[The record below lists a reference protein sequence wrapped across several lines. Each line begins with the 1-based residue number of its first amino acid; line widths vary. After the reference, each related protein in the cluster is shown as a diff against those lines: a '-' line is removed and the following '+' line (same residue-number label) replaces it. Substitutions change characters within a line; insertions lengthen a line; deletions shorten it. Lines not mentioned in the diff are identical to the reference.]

1 MPEIN
6 EIRKYA
12 DFIKE
17 KIKKNKILE
26 IKILNGRYKT
36 HGPFQKYN
44 DIKKELPLKLL
55 DVKTK
60 GKFLYFVFENNFY
73 LFSTLGLSGG
83 WCYLKKGA
91 SKYTF
96 SKTEEE
102 GLYFD
107 DSNHNDSVYIKNAL
121 KHLNVEFRT
130 SKGSLYYYD
139 VLSFGSLKVI
149 EGEEELNKKLKTIGP
164 DIMEPDTTLEI
175 FKNQILKTRN
185 LHKEIGI
192 VIMNQKI
199 ISGIGNYLRADILYL
214 SKISPFRKVNKLT
227 DKELEAIYKNA
238 KVLTWGDYDI
248 EMAKKLKIVSKE
260 TKFPRD
266 YDRMFFV
273 YNYDEDIHGHKII
286 KKELYEG
293 SQKRFIYYVPT
304 IQK

>member
-12 DFIKE
+12 DFIKD
-17 KIKKNKILE
+17 KIKKNKILD
-26 IKILNGRYKT
+26 INILNGRYKT

-44 DIKKELPLKLL
+44 AIKKELPLKLL

-60 GKFLYFVFENNFY
+60 GKLLYLVFENNFY
-73 LFSTLGLSGG
+73 IFSTLGLYGG
-83 WCYLKKGA
+83 WCYLKEGS
-91 SKYTF
+91 SKYNF
-96 SKTEEE
+96 SQTEEE
-102 GLYFD
+102 WLYFD
-107 DSNHNDSVYIKNAL
+107 NLKENDSYYIKNAL

-149 EGEEELNKKLKTIGP
+149 EGEDELNKKLKTIGP
-164 DIMEPDTTLEI
+164 DIMESDTTFDV

-185 LHKEIGI
+185 LNKEIGI

-199 ISGIGNYLRADILYL
+199 ISGIGNYLRADILYM
-214 SKISPFRKVNKLT
+214 SKISPFRKVDKLT
-227 DKELEAIYKNA
+227 EKELESIYKNA

-248 EMAKKLKIVSKE
+248 KMAKKLKLISKE
-260 TKFPRD
+260 TKLPRD

-273 YNYDEDIHGHKII
+273 YSYDEDIHGNKIV

-293 SQKRFIYYVPT
+293 SQKRFIYYVPS

>member
-91 SKYTF
+91 SKYNF

-102 GLYFD
+102 WLYFD
-107 DSNHNDSVYIKNAL
+107 DSNQNDSVYIKNAL

-139 VLSFGSLKVI
+139 VLSFGSLKII
-149 EGEEELNKKLKTIGP
+149 EGAEELNKKLKTIGP

-192 VIMNQKI
+192 VIMNQKV

-227 DKELEAIYKNA
+227 DKELEVIYKNA

-248 EMAKKLKIVSKE
+248 EMAKKLKIFSKE
-260 TKFPRD
+260 TKLPRD

-273 YNYDEDIHGHKII
+273 YNYDKDIHGHKII

-293 SQKRFIYYVPT
+293 SQKRFIYYVPS

>member
-12 DFIKE
+12 DFIKD

-26 IKILNGRYKT
+26 INILNGRYKT

-60 GKFLYFVFENNFY
+60 GKLLYFVFENNFY
-73 LFSTLGLSGG
+73 IFSTLGLYGG
-83 WCYLKKGA
+83 WCYLKEGS
-91 SKYTF
+91 SKYNF
-96 SKTEEE
+96 SQTEEE
-102 GLYFD
+102 WLYFD
-107 DSNHNDSVYIKNAL
+107 NLKENDSYYIKNAL

-164 DIMEPDTTLEI
+164 DIMESDTTFDV
-175 FKNQILKTRN
+175 FKNQILKTCN
-185 LHKEIGI
+185 LNKEIGI

-199 ISGIGNYLRADILYL
+199 ISGIGNYLRADILYM
-214 SKISPFRKVNKLT
+214 SKISPFRKVDKLT
-227 DKELEAIYKNA
+227 EKELEAIYKNA

-248 EMAKKLKIVSKE
+248 KMAKKLKIICKE
-260 TKFPRD
+260 TKLPRD

-273 YNYDEDIHGHKII
+273 YSYDEDIHGNKIV

-293 SQKRFIYYVPT
+293 SQKRFIYYVPS

>member
-12 DFIKE
+12 DFIKD
-17 KIKKNKILE
+17 KIKKNKILD
-26 IKILNGRYKT
+26 INILNGRYKT

-44 DIKKELPLKLL
+44 AIKKELPLKLL

-60 GKFLYFVFENNFY
+60 GKLLYLVFENNFY
-73 LFSTLGLSGG
+73 MFSTLGLSGG
-83 WCYLKKGA
+83 WCYLKEGS
-91 SKYTF
+91 SKYNF
-96 SKTEEE
+96 SQTEEE
-102 GLYFD
+102 WLYFD
-107 DSNHNDSVYIKNAL
+107 NLKENDSYYIKNAL

-164 DIMEPDTTLEI
+164 DIMESDTTFDV

-185 LHKEIGI
+185 LNKEIGI

-199 ISGIGNYLRADILYL
+199 ISGIGNYLRADILYM
-214 SKISPFRKVNKLT
+214 SKISPFRKVDKLT
-227 DKELEAIYKNA
+227 EKELESIYKNA

-248 EMAKKLKIVSKE
+248 KMAKKLKLISKE
-260 TKFPRD
+260 TKLPRD

-273 YNYDEDIHGHKII
+273 YSYDEDIHGHKIV

-293 SQKRFIYYVPT
+293 SQKRFIYYVPS

>member
-12 DFIKE
+12 DFIKD

-26 IKILNGRYKT
+26 INILNGRYKT

-60 GKFLYFVFENNFY
+60 GKLLYFVFENNFY
-73 LFSTLGLSGG
+73 IFSTLGLYGG
-83 WCYLKKGA
+83 WCYLKEGS
-91 SKYTF
+91 SKYNF
-96 SKTEEE
+96 SQTEEE
-102 GLYFD
+102 WLYFD
-107 DSNHNDSVYIKNAL
+107 NLKENDSYYIKNAL

-130 SKGSLYYYD
+130 NKGSLYYYD

-164 DIMEPDTTLEI
+164 DIMESDTTLEI

-185 LHKEIGI
+185 LNKEIGI
-192 VIMNQKI
+192 VIMNQKV
-199 ISGIGNYLRADILYL
+199 ISGIGNYLRADILYM
-214 SKISPFRKVNKLT
+214 SKISPFRKVDKLT
-227 DKELEAIYKNA
+227 EKELEAIYKNA

-248 EMAKKLKIVSKE
+248 KMAKKLKIISKE
-260 TKFPRD
+260 TKLPRD

-273 YNYDEDIHGHKII
+273 YSYDQDIHGNKIV

-293 SQKRFIYYVPT
+293 SQKRFIYYVPS

>member
-12 DFIKE
+12 DFIKD

-26 IKILNGRYKT
+26 INILNGRYKT

-60 GKFLYFVFENNFY
+60 GKLLYFVFENNFY
-73 LFSTLGLSGG
+73 IFSTLGLSGG
-83 WCYLKKGA
+83 WCYLKEGS
-91 SKYTF
+91 SKYNF
-96 SKTEEE
+96 SQTEEE
-102 GLYFD
+102 WLYFD
-107 DSNHNDSVYIKNAL
+107 NLKENDSYYIKNAL

-149 EGEEELNKKLKTIGP
+149 EGEDELNKKLKTIGP
-164 DIMEPDTTLEI
+164 DIMESATTFDV
-175 FKNQILKTRN
+175 FKNQILKNRN
-185 LHKEIGI
+185 LNKEIGI
-192 VIMNQKI
+192 VLMNQKI
-199 ISGIGNYLRADILYL
+199 ISGIGNYLRADILYM
-214 SKISPFRKVNKLT
+214 SKISPFRKVDKLT
-227 DKELEAIYKNA
+227 EKELEAIYKNA

-248 EMAKKLKIVSKE
+248 KMAKKLKIICKE
-260 TKFPRD
+260 TKLPRD

-273 YNYDEDIHGHKII
+273 YSYDEDIHGNKIV

-293 SQKRFIYYVPT
+293 SQKRFIYYVPS

>member
-1 MPEIN
+1 M
-6 EIRKYA
+6 
-12 DFIKE
+12 
-17 KIKKNKILE
+17 
-26 IKILNGRYKT
+26 
-36 HGPFQKYN
+36 
-44 DIKKELPLKLL
+44 
-55 DVKTK
+55 
-60 GKFLYFVFENNFY
+60 
-73 LFSTLGLSGG
+73 
-83 WCYLKKGA
+83 
-91 SKYTF
+91 
-96 SKTEEE
+96 
-102 GLYFD
+102 
-107 DSNHNDSVYIKNAL
+107 
-121 KHLNVEFRT
+121 NVEFRT

-149 EGEEELNKKLKTIGP
+149 EGEVELNKKLKTIGP

-192 VIMNQKI
+192 VIMNQKVI
-199 ISGIGNYLRADILYL
+199 AGIGNYLRADILYL

-248 EMAKKLKIVSKE
+248 KMAKKLKLISKE

-273 YNYDEDIHGHKII
+273 YNYDEDIHGNKII

-304 IQK
+304 LQK

>member
-12 DFIKE
+12 DFIKD

-26 IKILNGRYKT
+26 INILNGRYKT

-60 GKFLYFVFENNFY
+60 GKLLYFVFENNFY
-73 LFSTLGLSGG
+73 IFSTLGLYGG
-83 WCYLKKGA
+83 WCYLKEGS
-91 SKYTF
+91 SKYNF
-96 SKTEEE
+96 SQTEEE
-102 GLYFD
+102 WLYFD
-107 DSNHNDSVYIKNAL
+107 NLKENDSYYIKNAL

-185 LHKEIGI
+185 LNKEIGI
-192 VIMNQKI
+192 VLMNQKV
-199 ISGIGNYLRADILYL
+199 ISGIGNYLRADILYM

-227 DKELEAIYKNA
+227 DKELESIYKNA

-248 EMAKKLKIVSKE
+248 KMAKKLKIICKE
-260 TKFPRD
+260 TKLPRD

-273 YNYDEDIHGHKII
+273 YSYDEDIHGHKIV

-293 SQKRFIYYVPT
+293 SQKRFIYYVPS

>member
-12 DFIKE
+12 DFIKD
-17 KIKKNKILE
+17 KIKKNKILD
-26 IKILNGRYKT
+26 INILNGRYKT

-44 DIKKELPLKLL
+44 AIKKELPLKLL

-60 GKFLYFVFENNFY
+60 GKLLYLVFENNFY
-73 LFSTLGLSGG
+73 IFSTLGLYGG
-83 WCYLKKGA
+83 WCYLKEG
-91 SKYTF
+91 SNKYNF
-96 SKTEEE
+96 SQTEEE
-102 GLYFD
+102 WLYFD
-107 DSNHNDSVYIKNAL
+107 NLKENDSYYIKNAL

-130 SKGSLYYYD
+130 SKGSLFYYD

-164 DIMEPDTTLEI
+164 DIMESDTTFDV

-185 LHKEIGI
+185 LNKEIGI

-199 ISGIGNYLRADILYL
+199 ISGIGNYLRADILYM

-227 DKELEAIYKNA
+227 EKELEAIYKNA

-248 EMAKKLKIVSKE
+248 KMAKKLKLISKE
-260 TKFPRD
+260 TKLPRD

-273 YNYDEDIHGHKII
+273 YSYDEDIHGNKIV

-293 SQKRFIYYVPT
+293 SQKRFIYYVPS

>member
-12 DFIKE
+12 DFIKD
-17 KIKKNKILE
+17 KIKKNKILD

-44 DIKKELPLKLL
+44 EIKKELPLKLL

-60 GKFLYFVFENNFY
+60 GKLLYLVFENNFY
-73 LFSTLGLSGG
+73 IFSTLGLYGG
-83 WCYLKKGA
+83 WCYLKEGS
-91 SKYTF
+91 SKYNF

-102 GLYFD
+102 WLYFD
-107 DSNHNDSVYIKNAL
+107 NLKENDSYYIKNAL

-164 DIMEPDTTLEI
+164 DIMEPETTLEI
-175 FKNQILKTRN
+175 FKNQILKNHN
-185 LHKEIGI
+185 LNKEIGI
-192 VIMNQKI
+192 VIMNQKV
-199 ISGIGNYLRADILYL
+199 ISGIGNYLRADILYM
-214 SKISPFRKVNKLT
+214 SRICPFRKVNKLT
-227 DKELEAIYKNA
+227 DKELESIYKNA

-248 EMAKKLKIVSKE
+248 KMAKKLKIISKE
-260 TKFPRD
+260 TKLPRD
-266 YDRMFFV
+266 YNRIFFV
-273 YNYDEDIHGHKII
+273 YSYDKDIHGHKIV

-293 SQKRFIYYVPT
+293 SQKRFVHYVPAL
-304 IQK
+304 QK

>member
-91 SKYTF
+91 SKYNF

-102 GLYFD
+102 WLYFD

-149 EGEEELNKKLKTIGP
+149 EGEQELNKKLKTIGP

-192 VIMNQKI
+192 VIMNQKV

-227 DKELEAIYKNA
+227 DKELEVIYKNA

-273 YNYDEDIHGHKII
+273 YNYDEDIHGHKIV

-304 IQK
+304 LQK

>member
-12 DFIKE
+12 DFIKD

-26 IKILNGRYKT
+26 INILNGRYKT

-60 GKFLYFVFENNFY
+60 GKLLYFVFENNFY
-73 LFSTLGLSGG
+73 IFSTLGLYGG
-83 WCYLKKGA
+83 WCYLKEGS
-91 SKYTF
+91 SKYNF

-102 GLYFD
+102 WLYFD
-107 DSNHNDSVYIKNAL
+107 NLKENDSYYIKNAL

-164 DIMEPDTTLEI
+164 DIMESDTTLEI

-185 LHKEIGI
+185 LNKEIGI

-199 ISGIGNYLRADILYL
+199 ISGIGNYLRADILYM
-214 SKISPFRKVNKLT
+214 SKICPFRKVNKLT
-227 DKELEAIYKNA
+227 DKELESIYKNA

-248 EMAKKLKIVSKE
+248 KMAKKLKIICKE
-260 TKFPRD
+260 TKLPRD

-273 YNYDEDIHGHKII
+273 YSYDQDIHGNKIV

-293 SQKRFIYYVPT
+293 SQKRFIYYVPS

>member
-12 DFIKE
+12 DFIKD
-17 KIKKNKILE
+17 KIKKNKILD
-26 IKILNGRYKT
+26 INILNGRYKT

-44 DIKKELPLKLL
+44 AIKKELPLKLL

-60 GKFLYFVFENNFY
+60 GKLLYLVFENNFY
-73 LFSTLGLSGG
+73 IFSTLGLYGG
-83 WCYLKKGA
+83 WCYLKEGS
-91 SKYTF
+91 SKYNF
-96 SKTEEE
+96 SQTEEE
-102 GLYFD
+102 WLYFD
-107 DSNHNDSVYIKNAL
+107 NLKENDSYYIKNAL

-149 EGEEELNKKLKTIGP
+149 EGEDELNKKLKTIGP
-164 DIMEPDTTLEI
+164 DIMESDTTFDV

-185 LHKEIGI
+185 LNKEIGI

-199 ISGIGNYLRADILYL
+199 ISGIGNYLRADILYM

-227 DKELEAIYKNA
+227 DKELESIYKNA

-248 EMAKKLKIVSKE
+248 KMAKKLKIICKE
-260 TKFPRD
+260 TKLPRD

-273 YNYDEDIHGHKII
+273 YSYDEDIHGNKIV

-293 SQKRFIYYVPT
+293 SQKRFIYYVPS

>member
-91 SKYTF
+91 SKYNF

-102 GLYFD
+102 WLYFD
-107 DSNHNDSVYIKNAL
+107 DSNQNDSVYIKNAL

-149 EGEEELNKKLKTIGP
+149 EGEDELNKKLKTIGP

-192 VIMNQKI
+192 VIMNQKV

-214 SKISPFRKVNKLT
+214 SKVSPFRKVNKLT
-227 DKELEAIYKNA
+227 DKELKVIYKNA

-293 SQKRFIYYVPT
+293 SQKRFIYYVPS

>member
-12 DFIKE
+12 DFIKD

-26 IKILNGRYKT
+26 INILNGRYKT

-60 GKFLYFVFENNFY
+60 GKLLYFVFENNFY
-73 LFSTLGLSGG
+73 IFSTLGLYGG
-83 WCYLKKGA
+83 WCYLKEGS
-91 SKYTF
+91 SKYNF
-96 SKTEEE
+96 SQTEEE
-102 GLYFD
+102 WLYFD
-107 DSNHNDSVYIKNAL
+107 NLKENDSYYIKNAL

-130 SKGSLYYYD
+130 NKGSLYYYD

-164 DIMEPDTTLEI
+164 DIMESDTTLEI

-185 LHKEIGI
+185 LNKEIGI
-192 VIMNQKI
+192 VIMNQKV
-199 ISGIGNYLRADILYL
+199 ISGIGNYLRADILYM
-214 SKISPFRKVNKLT
+214 SKISPFRKVDKLT
-227 DKELEAIYKNA
+227 EKELEAIYKNA

-248 EMAKKLKIVSKE
+248 KMAKKLKIISKE
-260 TKFPRD
+260 TKLPRD

-273 YNYDEDIHGHKII
+273 YSYDVDIHGHKIV

-293 SQKRFIYYVPT
+293 SQKRFIYYVPS

>member
-12 DFIKE
+12 DFIKD
-17 KIKKNKILE
+17 KIKKNKILD
-26 IKILNGRYKT
+26 INILNGRYKT

-44 DIKKELPLKLL
+44 AIKKELPLKLL

-60 GKFLYFVFENNFY
+60 GKLLYLVFENNFY
-73 LFSTLGLSGG
+73 IFSTLGLYGG
-83 WCYLKKGA
+83 WCYLKEGS
-91 SKYTF
+91 SKYNF
-96 SKTEEE
+96 SQTEEE
-102 GLYFD
+102 WLYFD
-107 DSNHNDSVYIKNAL
+107 NLKENDSYYIKNAL

-164 DIMEPDTTLEI
+164 DIMESDTTFDV

-185 LHKEIGI
+185 LNKEIGI

-199 ISGIGNYLRADILYL
+199 ISGIGNYLRADILYM

-227 DKELEAIYKNA
+227 EKELEAIYKNA

-248 EMAKKLKIVSKE
+248 KMAKKLKLISKE
-260 TKFPRD
+260 TKLPRD

-273 YNYDEDIHGHKII
+273 YSYEEDIHGNKIV

-293 SQKRFIYYVPT
+293 SQKRFIYYVPS